1 MIDCG
6 PADDVCLIQNQIA
19 AEIAPA
25 ADEFFVNARSI
36 SIGEFNGRTYAYTW
50 FGGMP
55 TIVISDIDKTP
66 FSDDA
71 LVSDVPDEV
80 YPL

>member
-6 PADDVCLIQNQIA
+6 PADDACLIQNQIA

-25 ADEFFVNARSI
+25 TDELFVNTRSI
-36 SIGEFNGRTYAYTW
+36 DLGEFNGRAYTYTW
-50 FGGMP
+50 IGGMP
-55 TIVISDIDKTP
+55 TIVIENIDKTA

-71 LVSDVPDEV
+71 LVSDVPDDV